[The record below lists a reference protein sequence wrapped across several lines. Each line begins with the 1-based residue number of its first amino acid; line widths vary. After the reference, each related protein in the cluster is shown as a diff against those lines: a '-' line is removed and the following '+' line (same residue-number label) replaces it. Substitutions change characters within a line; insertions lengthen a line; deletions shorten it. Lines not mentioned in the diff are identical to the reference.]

1 MSGSKKNY
9 GFATQAIHS
18 GLPTDPAFGSPVP
31 PIYQSVSFEFPSA
44 QSAADRFHLREFGQ
58 IYSRLTNP
66 TTDALEARLAALE
79 GGTGA
84 VVAASGHA
92 AQLLALLPLMQAGD
106 HIVASSRLYGGTTS
120 QLLNTFPQHFG
131 WTATLIDPDDLEAM
145 KKAITPKTKAIFVEA
160 LANPGGV
167 IVDIE
172 AIAKIAHDAG
182 IPLIVDNTMATP
194 YLLRP
199 LDYGA
204 DIVTYSTTKFLTG
217 NGTSLGGALIEGGK
231 FDWNKNAGKFPA
243 LTEPCS
249 AYHGLKFYE
258 TFGNMAVTVHAK
270 AIGLRDIGPTQQPM
284 NAFLTLL
291 GLETLAVRMDRHVQN
306 AQKVAEWLEKQPQV
320 ENVSYAGLKSSKYYP
335 LAQKYLKRGAG
346 AVFTFTIKADMAE
359 AKAFIEALE
368 LFTFVANIG
377 DTRSLIIHPASTTH
391 SQLTKDQLSKLSI
404 KDGTMRVSIGLEDAE
419 DIIADLEQ
427 ALKTYQQAA
436 KKAA

>member
-1 MSGSKKNY
+1 MTDATKKY
-9 GFATQAIHS
+9 QFATKAIH
-18 GLPTDPAFGSPVP
+18 GGAPTDPAFGSPIP

-66 TTDALEARLAALE
+66 TTDALEGRLAAME
-79 GGTGA
+79 GGTGC
-84 VVAASGHA
+84 VVTSSGHS
-92 AQLLALLPLMQAGD
+92 AQLLAFLPLMGAGD
-106 HIVASSRLYGGTTS
+106 HIVGSNRLYGGSTS

-131 WTATLIDPDDLEAM
+131 WNATLVDADNPDAF
-145 KKAITPKTKAIFVEA
+145 KAAITPKTKAIFVEA

-167 IVDIE
+167 VVDIE
-172 AIAKIAHDAG
+172 KIAKVAHDAG

-199 LDYGA
+199 FEYGA

-217 NGTSLGGALIEGGK
+217 NGASLGGALIEGGK
-231 FDWNKNAGKFPA
+231 FDWAKSDKFPA
-243 LTEPCS
+243 LTEPCA
-249 AYHGLKFYE
+249 AYHGMKIHE

-270 AIGLRDIGPTQQPM
+270 AIGLRDVGPTQQPM

-291 GLETLAVRMDRHVQN
+291 GLETLAVRMERHVAN
-306 AQKVAEWLEKQPQV
+306 AQKVAEWLEKQPEV
-320 ENVSYAGLKSSKYYP
+320 ESVTYAGLKSSKYHA
-335 LAQKYLKRGAG
+335 LAQKYLPKGAG
-346 AVFTFTIKADMAE
+346 AVFTFTVKGDLSD
-359 AKAFIEALE
+359 AKRFIEALE

-391 SQLTKDQLSKLSI
+391 SQLQAEHRREAGIL
-404 KDGTMRVSIGLEDAE
+404 DGTMRVSIGLEDAT
-419 DIIADLEQ
+419 DIISDLQQ
-427 ALKTYQQAA
+427 ALKVYRGAG